1 MEKVLLTGENLYQVH
16 KYLHRP
22 EWCLSDYSVCFTIKS
37 VDFEKAIV
45 VGERYGEEV
54 GIFPLDNVEL
64 TNRDAVQLKYQQ
76 LLEKVPSEIRNDLE
90 DVVSELEGYASARG
104 YNGCF

>member
-1 MEKVLLTGENLYQVH
+1 MEKVFLTGENLYQVH

-45 VGERYGEEV
+45 VGERYGEEI

-64 TNRDAVQLKYQQ
+64 TDCDAVQLKYQQ
-76 LLEKVPSEIRNDLE
+76 LLEKVPSEIRDDLE
-90 DVVSELEGYASARG
+90 DVVRELEGYASARG

>member
-1 MEKVLLTGENLYQVH
+1 MEKVLLTGKNLYQVH

-64 TNRDAVQLKYQQ
+64 TDCDAVQLKYQQ
-76 LLEKVPSEIRNDLE
+76 LLDKVPSEIRNDLE
-90 DVVSELEGYASARG
+90 DVVRELEGYASARG